1 MKVLLLGAG
10 GQLGKC
16 MQSNFFD
23 SIDLIKLPKEKLCI
37 SNKKALGAAIKKHRP
52 EIVINAAAYTN
63 VDGAETER
71 NQANLVNNL
80 SLNFLAELSNIYN
93 FTLIHFST
101 DYVFDGKTK
110 NPYLESSEMRPLNYY
125 GLSKSLGDQYIID
138 NCKRYYLFRVSWLYS
153 PFGKNFVTRMISLA
167 TRQSLEIVDDQ
178 YGRPTSG
185 IYLSKFLN
193 GLILGIYKLEY
204 GIYNFSSSGNVVS
217 WSGFAEEIF
226 ASAFKLNLID
236 SIPEIKKISSKDY
249 IGAALRPSY
258 SALSNE
264 KIEKTCKI
272 SFPNWRELLN
282 CDLKLIG

>member
-80 SLNFLAELSNIYN
+80 SLNFLADLSNSYN

-110 NPYLESSEMRPLNYY
+110 NPYLESSEMKPLNYY

-204 GIYNFSSSGNVVS
+204 GIYNFSSSGSVVS

-226 ASAFKLNLID
+226 ANAFKLNLID

-258 SALSNE
+258 SVLSNE

-282 CDLKLIG
+282 FDLKLIG